1 MSRCWQLL
9 IFLIGFSNIFAKNA
23 IENVDINNPII
34 FKPNSAEDSDRFGHG
49 LSIQKNV
56 AVIGAPKADT
66 HGQIFKCEFNGK
78 TTTGDITCNK
88 GPGIISQPN
97 NLYHRQYIFKLI
109 KIFFKGKFRTF
120 IFYSFSTG
128 LRK

>member
-9 IFLIGFSNIFAKNA
+9 IFLIGFSNVFAKNA
-23 IENVDINNPII
+23 IENIDIKNPII
-34 FKPNSAEDSDRFGHG
+34 FKPNSAQDSDRFGHG

-78 TTTGDITCNK
+78 TTTGDVTCNK

-97 NLYHRQYIFKLI
+97 NLYHRQNIFNLI
-109 KIFFKGKFRTF
+109 
-120 IFYSFSTG
+120 
-128 LRK
+128 